1 MAASER
7 VQSLLIAN
15 RGEIAIRIARAATD
29 LGIRTVA
36 VATADDAASLHV
48 RIADESVAL
57 PGRGVAGYLD
67 MDALIDAAR
76 SSGCD
81 AIHPGYGFLA
91 ESGEFARRCRDAGIT
106 FVGPTPE
113 LLELFG
119 NKVRARTVAI
129 EAGAPVLAG
138 SERAV
143 TLDEAREFM
152 ASLGEG
158 AAMMIKAV
166 AGGGGRGTRAVFRGG

>member
-106 FVGPTPE
+106 FVGPD
-113 LLELFG
+113 
-119 NKVRARTVAI
+119 
-129 EAGAPVLAG
+129 AGAA
-138 SERAV
+138 
-143 TLDEAREFM
+143 
-152 ASLGEG
+152 
-158 AAMMIKAV
+158 
-166 AGGGGRGTRAVFRGG
+166 